1 MATAITAAPAT
12 SAATTTLY
20 HKTLGCL
27 LGGLIGDAIGTPAE
41 GKPYEVLK
49 AHGWIDD
56 FDADGTDDT
65 IMKHLLADALI
76 RTGGHATID
85 DWAAVWLDRW
95 DDIFGA
101 KLNKFFPSVTHTAHK
116 LRRHS
121 VPRMAAL
128 GNMPSSST
136 AMCFSP
142 VGIVNACNPRAAALQ
157 GYNLAALI
165 HGHDVG
171 FCQDGAVA
179 MAAGVAEAFRSRAT
193 VASVV
198 AATQDN
204 IIADSGAEMLDLIGR
219 FLELA
224 REDGDYEG
232 FRERAYAN
240 ADTLFRRIGCDS
252 RETVPVTVALVRA
265 RRRRRREVRHLWG
278 QLRPRRGHHRLDV
291 RRPRRRPERGRRHPC
306 GLGGEGAAPHRH
318 RPAGVGPRPGA
329 HGGGQDPGPQGGD
342 LGIRQDRLTAPWR
355 PRFDLL
361 PRLSNG
367 SIFWRRRPDARRRIS
382 CAR

>member
-1 MATAITAAPAT
+1 MATATAAAA
-12 SAATTTLY
+12 AATAAEGAGSTVLY
-20 HKTLGCL
+20 RKTLGCL

-41 GKPYEVLK
+41 GKSFEVLK
-49 AHGWIDD
+49 ASGWIDD

-65 IMKHLLADALI
+65 VMKHLLADALI
-76 RTGGHATID
+76 RTNGHATID

-95 DDIFGA
+95 EDIFGA

-121 VPRMAAL
+121 TPRMAAL

-142 VGIVNACNPRAAALQ
+142 VGVVNAGNPRGAALQ

-179 MAAGVAEAFRSRAT
+179 MAAGVAEAFR
-193 VASVV
+193 VGASVTSV
-198 AATQDN
+198 VEAAQAYLIPT
-204 IIADSGAEMLDLIGR
+204 SGAEMLGLIDR

-224 REDGDYEG
+224 RAAGSYES
-232 FRERAYAN
+232 FRDRAYAG

-252 RETVPVTVALVRA
+252 RETVPVTLALFELA
-265 RRRRRREVRHLWG
+265 RG
-278 QLRPRRGHHRLDV
+278 DV
-291 RRPRRRPERGRRHPC
+291 ERCVTYGANFGRDADTIASMC
-306 GLGGEGAAPHRH
+306 GALAGALH
-318 RPAGVGPRPGA
+318 GVE
-329 HGGGQDPGPQGGD
+329 
-342 LGIRQDRLTAPWR
+342 GIREEWVEKAQRLTATDQQALAR
-355 PRFDLL
+355 DLAQATL
-361 PRLSNG
+361 AKRADQEAALAELAL
-367 SIFWRRRPDARRRIS
+367 IT
-382 CAR
+382 

>member
-198 AATQDN
+198 AAAQDN

-232 FRERAYAN
+232 FRERA
-240 ADTLFRRIGCDS
+240 LRQRRHP
-252 RETVPVTVALVRA
+252 VPAHRLRFPRDRAGYPGAVRA

-278 QLRPRRGHHRLDV
+278 QLRPRRGHHCLDV
-291 RRPRRRPERGRRHPC
+291 RCARRRPERGRRHP
-306 GLGGEGAAPHRH
+306 
-318 RPAGVGPRPGA
+318 
-329 HGGGQDPGPQGGD
+329 
-342 LGIRQDRLTAPWR
+342 
-355 PRFDLL
+355 
-361 PRLSNG
+361 
-367 SIFWRRRPDARRRIS
+367 
-382 CAR
+382 

>member
-1 MATAITAAPAT
+1 MATAITTAPAT

-142 VGIVNACNPRAAALQ
+142 VGIVNACNPRSAALQ

-179 MAAGVAEAFRSRAT
+179 MAAGVAEAFRARAT

-252 RETVPVTVALVRA
+252 RETVPVTVALFELA
-265 RRRRRREVRHLWG
+265 G
-278 QLRPRRGHHRLDV
+278 GDV
-291 RRPRRRPERGRRHPC
+291 EKCVTYGANFGRDADTIASMC
-306 GLGGEGAAPHRH
+306 GALGGALN
-318 RPAGVGPRPGA
+318 GV
-329 HGGGQDPGPQGGD
+329 D
-342 LGIRQDRLTAPWR
+342 GIRADWAEKAQRLTATDQQELAH
-355 PRFDLL
+355 DLV
-361 PRLSNG
+361 RTAVAK
-367 SIFWRRRPDARRRIS
+367 IRDRKAAIS
-382 CAR
+382 EFGKIA

>member
-1 MATAITAAPAT
+1 MATATAPAT
-12 SAATTTLY
+12 VAAATTTTTLY
-20 HKTLGCL
+20 RKTLGCL

-41 GKPYEVLK
+41 GKSFEVLK
-49 AHGWIDD
+49 ASGWIDD

-65 IMKHLLADALI
+65 VMKHLLADALI
-76 RTGGHATID
+76 RTNGHATID

-142 VGIVNACNPRAAALQ
+142 VGIVNAGNPRGAALQ

-179 MAAGVAEAFRSRAT
+179 MAAGVAEAFRVGAT
-193 VASVV
+193 VDSVV
-198 AATQDN
+198 EAAQAN
-204 IIADSGAEMLDLIGR
+204 IIATSGAEMLAMIER

-224 REDGDYEG
+224 RGAGNYEE
-232 FRERAYAN
+232 FRDRAYAG
-240 ADTLFRRIGCDS
+240 AATLFRRIGCDS
-252 RETVPVTVALVRA
+252 RETVPITLALFELADGDVERCVTYGANFGRDADTIASMCGALA
-265 RRRRRREVRHLWG
+265 
-278 QLRPRRGHHRLDV
+278 
-291 RRPRRRPERGRRHPC
+291 
-306 GLGGEGAAPHRH
+306 GALH
-318 RPAGVGPRPGA
+318 GV
-329 HGGGQDPGPQGGD
+329 D
-342 LGIRQDRLTAPWR
+342 GIREDWVEKAQRLTATDQQGLTR
-355 PRFDLL
+355 DLVRTTL
-361 PRLSNG
+361 AKRTDQEAALTELAL
-367 SIFWRRRPDARRRIS
+367 IT
-382 CAR
+382 

>member
-1 MATAITAAPAT
+1 MMATAMATGAATAA
-12 SAATTTLY
+12 AASTLY
-20 HKTLGCL
+20 RKTLGCL

-41 GKPYEVLK
+41 GKSYEVLK
-49 AHGWIDD
+49 ASGWIDD

-65 IMKHLLADALI
+65 VMKHLLADALI

-85 DWAAVWLDRW
+85 DWAEVWLDRW
-95 DDIFGA
+95 EDIFGA

-142 VGIVNACNPRAAALQ
+142 VGIVNAGNPRGAALQ

-179 MAAGVAEAFRSRAT
+179 MAAGVAEAFRVSAT
-193 VASVV
+193 VESVV
-198 AATQDN
+198 EAAQAH
-204 IIADSGAEMLDLIGR
+204 IIATSGAEMRDLIRR

-224 REDGDYEG
+224 RAAGSYEE
-232 FRERAYAN
+232 FRAQAYADS
-240 ADTLFRRIGCDS
+240 ATLFRRIGCDS
-252 RETVPVTVALVRA
+252 RETVPVTVALFELA
-265 RRRRRREVRHLWG
+265 
-278 QLRPRRGHHRLDV
+278 
-291 RRPRRRPERGRRHPC
+291 
-306 GLGGEGAAPHRH
+306 
-318 RPAGVGPRPGA
+318 
-329 HGGGQDPGPQGGD
+329 GGD
-342 LGIRQDRLTAPWR
+342 VERCVTYGANFGRDADTIASMCGALAGALQGVDGIRGDWVEKAQRLTATDQPELAR
-355 PRFDLL
+355 GLVRAARAKCADQEAALAEQALL
-361 PRLSNG
+361 
-367 SIFWRRRPDARRRIS
+367 A
-382 CAR
+382 